1 MGGLC
6 SSSNFDLSV
15 FVCGG
20 RAVKKEE
27 NLSYVLSLSLRR
39 LSYIYS
45 LKGKPPTA

>member
-20 RAVKKEE
+20 RAVQ
-27 NLSYVLSLSLRR
+27 
-39 LSYIYS
+39 
-45 LKGKPPTA
+45 KGKKKP

>member
-20 RAVKKEE
+20 RAVQKEKKK
-27 NLSYVLSLSLRR
+27 LSYVLSLSL
-39 LSYIYS
+39 
-45 LKGKPPTA
+45 

>member
-20 RAVKKEE
+20 RAVQ
-27 NLSYVLSLSLRR
+27 
-39 LSYIYS
+39 
-45 LKGKPPTA
+45 KGKKTLVMS